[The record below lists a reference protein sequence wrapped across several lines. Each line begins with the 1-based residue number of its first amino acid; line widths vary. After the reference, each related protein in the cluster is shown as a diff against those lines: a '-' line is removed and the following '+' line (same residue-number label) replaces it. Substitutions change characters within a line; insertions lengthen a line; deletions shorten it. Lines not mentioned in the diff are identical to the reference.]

1 MEQHVF
7 DRLMRDDKLPH
18 MWCRGCGNGIVLQSI
33 IRAIDRTGIDQDKVV
48 IVSGVGCSSRAN
60 NYTDFCGLHTTHG
73 RPIAYATG
81 IKMANPELQ
90 VIVVTGDGDSTSI
103 GGNHFIHAARRN
115 IDLTV
120 VVFNNSN
127 YGMTGGQYSPTTPVG
142 AVTKTSVYGNIE
154 PAFDVCR
161 LAEGSGA
168 TYVARSTTYHV
179 QSLIRYI
186 ANGIRHK
193 GLSVIDAMCDCP
205 TLFGRI
211 NGLGGGAKMI
221 AAWPEKTVS
230 IEEAEALTEDELE
243 EKVIIG
249 EFVNSSRRSEYT
261 EKYAKIIEEAQRE
274 RTDLK

>member
-1 MEQHVF
+1 
-7 DRLMRDDKLPH
+7 

-33 IRAIDRTGIDQDKVV
+33 IRAIDRTGIDQDKAV

-73 RPIAYATG
+73 RPIAFATG
-81 IKMANPELQ
+81 VKMANPELQ

-103 GGNHFIHAARRN
+103 GGNHFIQAARRN

-142 AVTKTSVYGNIE
+142 AFTRTSVYGNIE

-179 QSLIRYI
+179 QSLIKYI
-186 ANGIRHK
+186 ASGITHK
-193 GLSVIDAMCDCP
+193 GFSVIDAMCDCP

-211 NGLGGGAKMI
+211 NGLGDGAKMI

-230 IEEAEALTEDELE
+230 IEKAGTLSADELE

-261 EKYAKIIEEAQRE
+261 EKYARIIEEAQRE
-274 RTDLK
+274 RADLK